1 MQESPKLRRLTTS
14 SGLSA
19 LVCRGAVIAL
29 LLLLNHLEPV
39 DGQFVSPFA
48 EYSQNQPILVL
59 ADAAAREALHL
70 RRIDSS
76 GVAIDEVTMLD
87 GASKEI
93 YFADSAGN
101 MPLRELVF
109 YVGKKSDG
117 SKMLNLETIYS
128 PIDGGILKEFTYSP
142 SGQLRGTGVV
152 YATDKKVKEGTGE
165 KARFR
170 REFLDPLGRLSR
182 VVDSTLKGA
191 IASDERYSADGAR
204 VWQRINNL
212 AESNSWAIYHYFAD
226 GVTIKRREVRTY
238 AYFEVEDFYDDGI
251 TVSCHSQVY
260 QWRNNLTC
268 YRPDGTYEYMI
279 TKVRKASQLEVSSF
293 DLKGALLTKRIFR
306 QEIVPSAGQVS
317 TIYELDAVTVY
328 SRRHGMVGTTE
339 YKIAEDGTVSAA
351 TTNGQAFRSGLR
363 KVPADWLVAPSDLVF
378 AAEVEAKEV
387 DAESAA
393 MGRL

>member
-1 MQESPKLRRLTTS
+1 MQESPKLRRLTTPI
-14 SGLSA
+14 GLSA

-48 EYSQNQPILVL
+48 EYSQNQPILIL
-59 ADAAAREALHL
+59 ADAAAREALHI

-87 GASKEI
+87 GSSKEI

-152 YATDKKVKEGTGE
+152 YPTDESVQKATGE
-165 KARFR
+165 KLRFR
-170 REFLDPLGRLSR
+170 REYLDMQGRLAK
-182 VVDSTLKGA
+182 VTESTLKGA
-191 IASDERYSADGAR
+191 VARSVLYSANGVR
-204 VWQRINNL
+204 LYQRDNFL
-212 AESNSWAIYHYFAD
+212 AAPGSWAAYHYFAD
-226 GVTIKRREVRTY
+226 GITVKRREVRSY
-238 AYFEVEDFYDDGI
+238 AYYEVDDFYQDGL

-279 TKVRKASQLEVSSF
+279 TKVRTANLLEVSTFDSGGRLKLKRSF
-293 DLKGALLTKRIFR
+293 RMHAVDLSGKIMTAYKLVEVRVYTYRHDIEGIT
-306 QEIVPSAGQVS
+306 V
-317 TIYELDAVTVY
+317 YELND
-328 SRRHGMVGTTE
+328 
-339 YKIAEDGTVSAA
+339 DGAIQEAS
-351 TTNGQAFRSGLR
+351 TNGQIFVSGL
-363 KVPADWLVAPSDLVF
+363 KSASAEWLKIPESLTF
-378 AAEVEAKEV
+378 AAESEASKV
-387 DAESAA
+387 DSETALQ
-393 MGRL
+393 GHI